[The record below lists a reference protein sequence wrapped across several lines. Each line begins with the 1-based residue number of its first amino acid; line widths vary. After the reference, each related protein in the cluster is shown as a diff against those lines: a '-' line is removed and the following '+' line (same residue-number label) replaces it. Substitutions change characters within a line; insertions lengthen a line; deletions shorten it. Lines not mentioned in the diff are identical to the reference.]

1 MAKLLISSDLHLS
14 IQEKEYSLSVLD
26 EIIKHAE
33 NYDALLLLGDTFN
46 TFEDLRELKDIFSQK
61 LENYK
66 KNVLLLKGNH
76 ENLKSKGI
84 TLDKLKFPNN
94 VIVIE
99 NISFFNVDNLDI
111 IALPYNDYAFTVDAF
126 NRQGNID
133 GKGNSYAAELVPSP
147 IVSEGV
153 EFDVLNDV
161 TRKNVVRCNGQR
173 IALPEGNYDRLYLL
187 VASLTEDQ
195 EAEFAIDGRAFRC
208 MVPYYTGF
216 FGQWGHDGETGY
228 VKDGVL
234 AYVGTHRHSATRGND
249 PYVFTYMY
257 KVSLP
262 VNGPVHDLQL
272 PDNKDIVVFAATAVD
287 DSNDDLVPLCE
298 VRALP

>member
-1 MAKLLISSDLHLS
+1 MTGASLARESIRFAAPLAFASGINGGEARQTEAYFEGNNLYVSSRPFAPS
-14 IQEKEYSLSVLD
+14 TYFVKVRQ
-26 EIIKHAE
+26 
-33 NYDALLLLGDTFN
+33 GN
-46 TFEDLRELKDIFSQK
+46 TSFEPPVS
-61 LENYK
+61 
-66 KNVLLLKGNH
+66 H
-76 ENLKSKGI
+76 
-84 TLDKLKFPNN
+84 P
-94 VIVIE
+94 
-99 NISFFNVDNLDI
+99 

-272 PDNKDIVVFAATAVD
+272 PDNKDIVVFVATAVD

-298 VRALP
+298 VRALPSMD